1 MKKAIRIDREVWEN
15 DDETAQRIC
24 RLYTLEAIDK
34 SLVQDEF
41 QVNKTGNTRYLIE
54 VSIDNDIPNFYFGFG
69 TPENDPAYV
78 NAVIEVNL
86 TKRRLNN

>member
-1 MKKAIRIDREVWEN
+1 VKKAIRIDREVWEN

-54 VSIDNDIPNFYFGFG
+54 VSIDNDIPNFYFGNDA
-69 TPENDPAYV
+69 PKNDPNYV
-78 NAVIEVNL
+78 NALIDISV
-86 TKRRLNN
+86 TRRKNR